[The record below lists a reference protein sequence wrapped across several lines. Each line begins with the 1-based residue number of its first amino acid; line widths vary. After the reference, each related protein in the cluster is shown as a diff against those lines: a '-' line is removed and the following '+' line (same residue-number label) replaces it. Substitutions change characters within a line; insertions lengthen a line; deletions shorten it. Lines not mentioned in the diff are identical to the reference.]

1 MDEHKM
7 PVGYSPRL
15 YNEDL
20 APVPEEKRTWK
31 TYNLFALWMT
41 DVHNVGTYVFAAA
54 LFATGLTG
62 WQVFL
67 GMLVGIMLVYFFINL
82 VGKPSQPLVHVL
94 SLRGS
99 LRAATSE
106 HDFGR
111 LASDWLCFGK
121 CACPPGKASSWRA
134 SRNVPR

>member
-62 WQVFL
+62 WRVFL

-82 VGKPSQPLVHVL
+82 VGKPSQRLGIPFPLRFECH
-94 SLRGS
+94 
-99 LRAATSE
+99 
-106 HDFGR
+106 
-111 LASDWLCFGK
+111 LASLAQIFQ
-121 CACPPGKASSWRA
+121 R
-134 SRNVPR
+134 